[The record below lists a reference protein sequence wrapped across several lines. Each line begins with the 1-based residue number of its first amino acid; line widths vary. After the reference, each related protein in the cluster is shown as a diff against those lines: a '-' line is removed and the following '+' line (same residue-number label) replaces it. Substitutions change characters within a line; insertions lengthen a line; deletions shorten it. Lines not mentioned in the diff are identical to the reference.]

1 VTSTASPRRSNLGA
15 PHTSRAPGLH
25 WRALDACQSVGA
37 STRAAPSVRQSG
49 AGPATTATSPSRTPA
64 ARATR
69 SRQLVDGPPARPD
82 RRLLISASKHAAGHS
97 IAIVASARKLACLF
111 WCLLTRGRGLCLRAA
126 LAEQE
131 EGAPPRAHRRRPV
144 LVLPDRAELARARP
158 LDLAWAVAPGIA
170 ESPSAGGRQAP
181 ADAACRQTDALL
193 AGAREAGA
201 ALPGNEAVVCA
212 HRRLAED
219 DTQAFAGA
227 RLGPKTRLLRPERQK
242 RHLRYRSSMPSAG
255 GSRVPGAP
263 PTAASPRCAV
273 PMPPDAGDRSPVA
286 GPPRSRCLR
295 RQARPPQRRSRR
307 RCRLRRQA
315 TAFSSSRSNA
325 AWRSAGG

>member
-1 VTSTASPRRSNLGA
+1 MRRLELTVGA
-15 PHTSRAPGLH
+15 PCSCSQT
-25 WRALDACQSVGA
+25 
-37 STRAAPSVRQSG
+37 APSWRERGRSTSPGRSRPGSRRVRQ
-49 AGPATTATSPSRTPA
+49 PVA
-64 ARATR
+64 AKRPQT
-69 SRQLVDGPPARPD
+69 PPAVKR
-82 RRLLISASKHAAGHS
+82 
-97 IAIVASARKLACLF
+97 
-111 WCLLTRGRGLCLRAA
+111 TRF
-126 LAEQE
+126 
-131 EGAPPRAHRRRPV
+131 
-144 LVLPDRAELARARP
+144 
-158 LDLAWAVAPGIA
+158 
-170 ESPSAGGRQAP
+170 SP
-181 ADAACRQTDALL
+181 
-193 AGAREAGA
+193 GAREAGA

-219 DTQAFAGA
+219 ETQAFAGA

-315 TAFSSSRSNA
+315 TAFSSSRPNP